1 MFVILYRM
9 RLLLLYGVWVTVL
22 YGAFRAVVDLT
33 AAAGRAGYSFCNT
46 AADLIYGTSSQRG
59 SSGSGSGS
67 SAEPLANAAGA
78 DEHSQCLGD
87 PAAVHEP
94 LPSAAAVDTDITGG
108 VAGAG
113 ASSSTDNG
121 SSFPHA
127 ANRPTNGMFDNML
140 PAVLPVYLML
150 LGSVSF
156 FASM

>member
-1 MFVILYRM
+1 M

-59 SSGSGSGS
+59 SSSSSS
-67 SAEPLANAAGA
+67 SAEHSTDTAGA
-78 DEHSQCLGD
+78 DEHGQGMGD
-87 PAAVHEP
+87 PAAVHGP
-94 LPSAAAVDTDITGG
+94 LPSTPAVADINGATAG
-108 VAGAG
+108 AGAG
-113 ASSSTDNG
+113 ASSSTDSG
-121 SSFPHA
+121 SSFPRA
-127 ANRPTNGMFDNML
+127 ANRHTNGMFDNML